1 MLFQTVG
8 ASVARR
14 GERLQRYFRDVQ
26 MYRVHFQSQAFTPV
40 LRAKAVLGLP
50 IPPPFHR

>member
-1 MLFQTVG
+1 MLFQSVG

-26 MYRVHFQSQAFTPV
+26 MYRVHFQSQSLTPV
-40 LRAKAVLGLP
+40 LRAHVQLGLP
-50 IPPPFHR
+50 VPGPFQR